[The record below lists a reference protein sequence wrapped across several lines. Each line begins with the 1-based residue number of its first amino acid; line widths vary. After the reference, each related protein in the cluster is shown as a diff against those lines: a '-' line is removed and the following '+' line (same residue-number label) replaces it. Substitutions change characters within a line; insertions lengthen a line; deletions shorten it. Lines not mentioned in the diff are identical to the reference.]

1 MACIFYNKPC
11 VILSVLF
18 ARNFMGISE
27 RKFRFFL
34 RSKTIPFMPD
44 SDIKGGG
51 KIALRCLRNV
61 LLRLRR
67 GLFYAEYGIVS
78 G

>member
-44 SDIKGGG
+44 RDIKGKRSLCGVC
-51 KIALRCLRNV
+51 AMFCCACAEDYFMRNM
-61 LLRLRR
+61 
-67 GLFYAEYGIVS
+67 A
-78 G
+78 